1 VKKTRLEKITE
12 QQIRDAF
19 EREDLIVYTDPTA
32 FREFLFHQNFENT
45 VVLLMSSGNYG
56 GLDFDKFKALI

>member
-1 VKKTRLEKITE
+1 
-12 QQIRDAF
+12 RDAF